1 MRSRRNLLYHRRVV
15 GTAWLALCVLA
26 AGGCSGALARRAAD
40 EAPAVRSSEDARGR
54 AIAARAQGDLDLALR
69 LFVEAV
75 EANPSDVDS
84 LFAIGALYDQR
95 EDKVRAARAY
105 ARVVQIDPAHA
116 AALEGLGLCYFED
129 RQLEQARPLLT
140 RAAVA
145 DRTLW
150 RSHNALG
157 LIADALGEHAVALTH
172 FDAALA
178 LRPGTAAILN
188 NRGYS
193 SYLAGKFSDAERDFR
208 AALTA
213 DSSYERAWH
222 NSGLLH
228 ARRGDYE
235 SAVSTLSRVT
245 TPHVAANDIGYIAM
259 LNGDYAWAE
268 RLFADAMRLSPRY
281 YATADENA
289 AELRRRRSE
298 SDDR

>member
-1 MRSRRNLLYHRRVV
+1 VGSHRKFLQHRRAV
-15 GTAWLALCVLA
+15 GAAWLALCALA
-26 AGGCSGALARRAAD
+26 AAGCAGAPARRAAD
-40 EAPAVRSSEDARGR
+40 EAPALHSSEDARDR

-69 LFVEAV
+69 LFVEAA
-75 EANPSDVDS
+75 EADPTDVDS
-84 LFAIGALYDQR
+84 LFAIGSIYDQR

-105 ARVVQIDPAHA
+105 ARVVQLDPAHSG
-116 AALEGLGLCYFED
+116 ALEGLGLCYFED

-140 RAAVA
+140 RAIAA

-193 SYLAGKFSDAERDFR
+193 SYLAGKFSDAERDFH

-228 ARRGDYE
+228 ARRGEYE
-235 SAVSTLSRVT
+235 SAVSVLSRVT
-245 TPHVAANDIGYIAM
+245 SPHVAANDIGYIAM

-289 AELRRRRSE
+289 AELRRRRAE
-298 SDDR
+298 SGNR